1 MIMNPSFISS
11 DDRIQEGIH
20 ISRFC
25 TSPYDSRRRSRQFCI
40 CATELRNTHCGIFL
54 EPKSFMHW
62 RISRTLVDTE
72 FLPLVSLFG
81 LANRNLK
88 HICRDLEVNCK
99 LLIRWTTR
107 LIPFRHTITLSYANA
122 VNTRNSALFFAFA
135 AFLAGTAVYF
145 GLHSAPT
152 DYDQLVTISIGLT
165 KQSQSSE
172 TESPRFPLLN
182 YLPRWYFIFIQ
193 CIINT
198 PSGIT

>member
-72 FLPLVSLFG
+72 FLPLVCLFG

-88 HICRDLEVNCK
+88 HICKDLEVNCK

-107 LIPFRHTITLSYANA
+107 LIPFRRTSTLSYANA
-122 VNTRNSALFFAFA
+122 DNTIATTHFFRVR
-135 AFLAGTAVYF
+135 GV
-145 GLHSAPT
+145 
-152 DYDQLVTISIGLT
+152 
-165 KQSQSSE
+165 
-172 TESPRFPLLN
+172 
-182 YLPRWYFIFIQ
+182 
-193 CIINT
+193 
-198 PSGIT
+198 PSGNCSVFWST